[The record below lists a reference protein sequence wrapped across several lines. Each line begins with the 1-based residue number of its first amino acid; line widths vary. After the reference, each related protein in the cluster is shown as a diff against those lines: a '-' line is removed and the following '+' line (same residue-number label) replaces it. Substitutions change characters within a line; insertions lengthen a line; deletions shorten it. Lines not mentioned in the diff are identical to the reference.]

1 MPQPVACTQKEWGIA
16 GCGGGLVRIKAEEE
30 RIDKFTLNEK

>member
-1 MPQPVACTQKEWGIA
+1 MPQSASSIQKEWGIA
-16 GCGGGLVRIKAEEE
+16 GCSGGLVRIKAEEE

>member
-1 MPQPVACTQKEWGIA
+1 MPQTVSNIQKVWAVA
-16 GCGGGLVRIKAEEE
+16 GCGGGSVRIKAEEE

>member
-1 MPQPVACTQKEWGIA
+1 MPQTVSNTQKALGIA